1 MVMSID
7 SLLASTLV
15 NPIEGILALRDT
27 LGLTAQQL
35 GSVQLIADSLQVKLD
50 ERRETLTRALESMD
64 LAGLTAMRGQGGA
77 APLLVQQLQLEVQ
90 PQLDGARRDTETALR
105 LVREALTNEQWDRLP
120 QELRRG
126 QRQPTGPRS
135 FNAVGIL
142 DRMLANPLPVL
153 LELKDSLSLTPDQIT
168 QVEMVSNALQEK
180 LDRRR
185 TDLGKRFDNLQG
197 REQART
203 FQEMQPDISAA
214 RGQVQAALKEVER
227 IFTKEQWIRVP
238 EALRNPFQE
247 GVRPPR

>member
-1 MVMSID
+1 
-7 SLLASTLV
+7 
-15 NPIEGILALRDT
+15 
-27 LGLTAQQL
+27 
-35 GSVQLIADSLQVKLD
+35 
-50 ERRETLTRALESMD
+50 
-64 LAGLTAMRGQGGA
+64 
-77 APLLVQQLQLEVQ
+77 
-90 PQLDGARRDTETALR
+90 
-105 LVREALTNEQWDRLP
+105 
-120 QELRRG
+120 
-126 QRQPTGPRS
+126 
-135 FNAVGIL
+135 
-142 DRMLANPLPVL
+142 
-153 LELKDSLSLTPDQIT
+153 LSLTPDQIT